1 MLARLRKLYLLART
15 WKWGSTKP
23 PEICPVC
30 TPWLLSPENVMAL
43 LSEAIVE
50 NSDLVCVG
58 GRVLCKQTAVL
69 AREAGRAEAESSLQ
83 LSG

>member
-1 MLARLRKLYLLART
+1 MLVL
-15 WKWGSTKP
+15 G
-23 PEICPVC
+23 
-30 TPWLLSPENVMAL
+30 
-43 LSEAIVE
+43 EAILE
-50 NSDLVCVG
+50 NSDLICVG